1 MSLKESKLI
10 FESDTSFIYKGKD
23 KGQDVIIKLL
33 KDPSPNADLLL
44 KFHNEYEYT
53 KDVKH
58 PSIRKAIRK
67 DKIDN
72 KYALYLEYFDGESIG
87 DAFIKEKRDFKEI
100 LEASVLMADAISQI
114 HQLKIIHKDLTK
126 DNVLINRA
134 TKTVKVIDFGL
145 STKVDIKK
153 TNLGNPNVIDGN
165 LFYVAP
171 EQMGRMNRKTDYRAD
186 LYSLG
191 VLFYEMFTGRLP
203 FTGADGL
210 EIVHKHMTE
219 IPVRPSEL
227 NPSIPETISN
237 IILTLMSKN
246 AEDRYQSSI
255 GLKNDLVACQAMY
268 LEKQSIEP
276 IDLSVLDYSGHF
288 KIPEKLYGREKELE
302 ELMEAF
308 DNIGKPAIEAIFVT
322 GYSGVGKSALINE
335 THIPITKQ
343 RGYFIKGKFDQFQR
357 DVPYFAF
364 TEAINEL
371 ARYLLSEGS
380 IMIETYKK
388 LILDSVGEL
397 GQIII
402 DIAPQME
409 LLIGTQPE
417 IIQLDAMENAN
428 RFKRVFLN
436 FLKSI
441 SIEDHPLVLFL
452 DDLQWADMAS
462 IELVKQ
468 IILSDDHPN
477 FLFIGAYRDNE
488 VDESH
493 QLNIMLN
500 QAKAKDAITRDI
512 HLSQLTKNNVK
523 RMICETVH
531 EDSDLIQK
539 LTDEVYRKTQGN
551 AFFTI
556 QLITSILDEGHIS
569 YDIHNHK
576 LNINIEQIQKK
587 NYSENVVEF
596 MASKLDKLPNDT
608 ISVMKLAASIGNQF
622 EIEMLAKLLDNSV
635 KVTFEKLKPAI
646 SEELIIPGDE
656 DYQLLGMDEKIL
668 LEKLFI
674 FNFSHD
680 RVQQAAYSMLEPG
693 ERSKL
698 HLHIALLLND
708 LENKSD
714 YIFEIVHQFN
724 EALELIK
731 EPEHK
736 LMVAELNLEAAK
748 KARNST
754 AYSSALI
761 YISVAETMLGENSWD
776 SHYDLTLSAHGLGA
790 EINYLNG
797 EPEKSDHYIIECLNH
812 AKNPIEKADIY
823 YLKMLRLTLS
833 NEYADAIEAGRS
845 ALEEL
850 DFDFPSENLEAHIGE
865 QMTFLIG
872 SFQSEGV
879 ESMADHP
886 DMKGSKNLAIIKILD
901 NFSMPTYVGGFTNL
915 WILQACMK
923 VSFSIKNGN
932 TPETAYALSELGLI
946 LNLQSQFELG
956 LKVGELSKTLAEKF
970 EKVSLR
976 HKARSFHLIANYN
989 FVWNRHINDI
999 AEINDEG
1006 FRASMNCGELIFAG
1020 YTNFQGFYN
1029 RFYSGSFNLE
1039 EIKQGLPD
1047 AIKFNESILMDLA
1060 RHALISLEMCINS
1073 LTGESKNPLEFQAH
1087 GFTESEFIELCKSK
1101 KDFYGIATLYTYKA
1115 QALYTNGYFKEAKK
1129 SIEMAYEFVAPLMGS
1144 MVHFPTLK
1152 FFEAL
1157 SNYQLYDETAD
1168 NKELDSKLDET
1179 IALFENWSIA
1189 GKENLQHKLFLLK
1202 AEQSRVKKNFSDAK
1216 EYYLKSISD
1225 SKKYG
1230 FLQNEAIAHELIG
1243 RLWFNEGQDIYG
1255 NLHIERASV
1264 NYYQWGAMQKYDQ
1277 LKNEFS
1283 EFLIGINVK
1292 TSSQDPQ
1299 SSMYQEYYHGSFDTK
1314 TLIKASH
1321 VLAEEIRLRDLLG
1334 KSLEIISENAGAD
1347 KSAIILKRDN
1357 EWYLEAL
1364 SERGSKLKIL
1374 GTKLSAS
1381 NHEIPSKILSYCLR
1395 TKEEFI
1401 MTNNEH
1407 QNLVSRDDYI
1417 KKFQPKSIAVIPSFL
1432 KKELRALL
1440 YIENKVAS
1448 DAFSKSKIQI
1458 LRMLS
1463 GQIAISIENA
1473 RLYDHMKQVNEAYQK
1488 FVPTK
1493 FLDSL
1498 GRKDILKVNLGDH
1511 IPRQMTAIFS
1521 DIRDYTNLSEKM
1533 SPKENFDFINRYL
1546 NTVGPIVEKHDGIV
1560 MQFIGDGILS
1570 LFSSATN
1577 AVNAAIETKKV
1588 VNGFNQDRIK
1598 ENKSAIGLGFG
1609 IHTGKMILGIIGDLK
1624 RRQAGVISS
1633 EINTVS
1639 RLEGLNKLFGT
1650 SIIISEDTF
1659 SHIDNK
1665 EDYHYRFLGKVQVKG
1680 QEAIVKLYEFY
1691 DGELSD
1697 DIRVKVESQSL
1708 FEDGLTAYFQ
1718 KDFLTAAG
1726 LLKKVLEINPNDR
1739 TAEKY
1744 LKSSAECIVSG
1755 VPSDWTGVERMKFK

>member
-1 MSLKESKLI
+1 MSLKEAILI
-10 FESDTSFIYKGKD
+10 FESDTSYLYKGKD
-23 KGQDVIIKLL
+23 NGQDVIIKLL

-53 KDVKH
+53 KDVDH
-58 PSIRKAIRK
+58 QSIRKAIRK

-87 DAFIKEKRDFKEI
+87 DAFIKEKQSFDEI
-100 LEASVLMADAISQI
+100 LEAAVLMADALGQI

-126 DNVLINRA
+126 DNVLINRD
-134 TKTVKVIDFGL
+134 TKTVKIIDFGL

-203 FTGADGL
+203 FKGGDGL

-219 IPVRPSEL
+219 IPVRPTEIDA
-227 NPSIPETISN
+227 SIPETLSD
-237 IILTLMSKN
+237 IILTLLSKN

-255 GLKNDLVACQAMY
+255 GLKNDLMTCHAMY
-268 LEKQSIEP
+268 LKKKSIDSF
-276 IDLSVLDYSGHF
+276 DLSVLDYSGHF
-288 KIPEKLYGREKELE
+288 KVPEKLYGRERELN

-308 DNIGKPAIEAIFVT
+308 ENINKPTIEAIFVT

-371 ARYLLSEGS
+371 TRYLLSEDNS
-380 IMIETYKK
+380 IIETYKN
-388 LILDSVGEL
+388 LILESVGDL

-402 DIAPQME
+402 DMAPQME
-409 LLIGTQPE
+409 LLIGPQPE
-417 IIQLDAMENAN
+417 IIQLDAIENAN

-441 SIEDHPLVLFL
+441 SIEEHPLVLFL

-468 IILSDDHPN
+468 IILGDDHPN

-488 VDESH
+488 VDKSH
-493 QLNIMLN
+493 QLSIMLN
-500 QAKAKDAITRDI
+500 QAKANGAWIRDI
-512 HLSQLTKNNVK
+512 HLLQLTKENVT
-523 RMICETVH
+523 RMICETLHQDAKSVQ
-531 EDSDLIQK
+531 ELS
-539 LTDEVYRKTQGN
+539 DEVYKKTQGN

-556 QLITSILDEGHIS
+556 QLLTSILEEGHIS
-569 YDIHNHK
+569 YDIANHK
-576 LNINIEQIQKK
+576 LEINIDQIQKK

-596 MASKLDKLPNDT
+596 MASKLDKLPKET
-608 ISVMKLAASIGNQF
+608 ISALKLAASIGNQF
-622 EIEMLAKLLDNSV
+622 EIELLAKLLGDSV
-635 KVTFEKLKPAI
+635 KITFEKLKPAI
-646 SEELIIPGDE
+646 IEELITPVEE
-656 DYQLLGMDEKIL
+656 DYQLLGLDEKIL
-668 LEKLFI
+668 FEKMFL

-680 RVQQAAYSMLEPG
+680 RVQQAAYSILKVE

-708 LENKSD
+708 QENKSE

-724 EALELIK
+724 EALELILEK
-731 EPEHK
+731 EQR
-736 LMVAELNLEAAK
+736 LMVAELNLEAAR

-754 AYSSALI
+754 AYSSALK
-761 YISVAETMLGENSWD
+761 YISVAESMLGENSWD
-776 SHYDLTLSAHGLGA
+776 SYYDLTLSANSLGA

-797 EPEKSDHYIIECLNH
+797 APEKSDQYILACLNH
-812 AKNPIEKADIY
+812 AKNPIDKADIY
-823 YLKMLRLTLS
+823 YLKMLRLTLA
-833 NEYADAIEAGRS
+833 NEYGDAIEAGRS

-850 DFDFPSENLEAHIGE
+850 DFDFPSENLEALIGGE
-865 QMTFLIG
+865 LTFLLG
-872 SFQSEGV
+872 YFQTDGIEPI
-879 ESMADHP
+879 ADHP
-886 DMKGSKNLAIIKILD
+886 NMKGAKNLAIIKILD

-946 LNLQSQFELG
+946 LNLQAQYDFA

-989 FVWNRHINDI
+989 FVWNRHINEI
-999 AEINDEG
+999 AETNEEG
-1006 FRASMNCGELIFAG
+1006 FRSSMNCGELIFAG

-1029 RFYSGSFNLE
+1029 RFYSGSDLA

-1060 RHALISLEMCINS
+1060 RHALISLEMCINC

-1087 GFTESEFIELCKSK
+1087 GFTESEFIELCTSK

-1115 QALYTNGYFKEAKK
+1115 QALYINGYYEEARK
-1129 SIEMAYEFVAPLMGS
+1129 SIQMAYEYVAPLMGS

-1157 SNYQLYDETAD
+1157 SEYKLYDVKAD
-1168 NKELDSKLDET
+1168 NKELDTKLDE
-1179 IALFENWSIA
+1179 IIGLFENWA
-1189 GKENLQHKLFLLK
+1189 VPGKENLEHKLFLLK
-1202 AEQSRVKKNFSDAK
+1202 GEKYRVNKNFEEAK
-1216 EYYLKSISD
+1216 EYYLKSIKE

-1230 FLQNEAIAHELIG
+1230 FIQNEAIAHELIG
-1243 RLWFNEGQDIYG
+1243 RLWFDENQDMYG
-1255 NLHIERASV
+1255 NMHIERASV
-1264 NYYQWGAMQKYDQ
+1264 NYYQWGAMQKYNM
-1277 LKNEFS
+1277 LKDEFS
-1283 EFLIGINVK
+1283 EFLIGRRGGTPSKRDQN
-1292 TSSQDPQ
+1292 TL
-1299 SSMYQEYYHGSFDTK
+1299 YQEYYHGSFDAK
-1314 TLIKASH
+1314 TLVKASQ
-1321 VLAEEIRLRDLLG
+1321 VLAEEIRLKDLLG

-1347 KSAIILKRDN
+1347 KCAIVLKRDDG
-1357 EWYLEAL
+1357 WYLEAL
-1364 SERGSKLKIL
+1364 SEKGSELKIQ
-1374 GTKLSAS
+1374 GVNISES
-1381 NHEIPSKILSYCLR
+1381 YNEVPINILSYCIR

-1401 MTNNEH
+1401 MDSNDVH
-1407 QNLVSRDDYI
+1407 NLTTKDDYI
-1417 KKFQPKSIAVIPSFL
+1417 KKFQPKSVAVIPSFL

-1473 RLYDHMKQVNEAYQK
+1473 SLYNHMRQVNEAYQK
-1488 FVPTK
+1488 FVPYK

-1498 GRKDILKVNLGDH
+1498 GKKDILKVNLGDH
-1511 IPRQMTAIFS
+1511 IQRQMTAIFS
-1521 DIRDYTNLSEKM
+1521 DIRDYTNLSEKL
-1533 SPKENFDFINRYL
+1533 SPKENFDFMNRYL
-1546 NTVGPIVEKHDGIV
+1546 NTVGPIVENHDGIV

-1570 LFSSATN
+1570 LFSSAKN
-1577 AVNAAIETKKV
+1577 ALDAAIETKKV
-1588 VNGFNQDRIK
+1588 VNTFNQERIK
-1598 ENKSAIGLGFG
+1598 ENKSPIGLGFG
-1609 IHTGKMILGIIGDLK
+1609 VHTGKMILGIIGDLK

-1639 RLEGLNKLFGT
+1639 RIEGLNKLFGT
-1650 SIIISEDTF
+1650 SIIISEDTL
-1659 SHIDNK
+1659 SQIENPM
-1665 EDYHYRFLGKVQVKG
+1665 DYNYRFLGKVQVKG
-1680 QEAIVKLYEFY
+1680 QEGIVKLYEFF

-1697 DIRVKVESQSL
+1697 EIKVKIESQEIFSK
-1708 FEDGLTAYFQ
+1708 GLNAYFE

-1726 LLKKVLEINPNDR
+1726 LLKKVLEINPKDT
-1739 TAEKY
+1739 TAERY

-1755 VPSDWTGVERMKFK
+1755 VPSDWTGVERMKSK